1 MPVATAN
8 GNSDPRWLSFLKS
21 NNEAVSDLLAW
32 LNVARENVTED
43 ICTAVTKGD
52 DIEAK
57 LCSGERRALDKLR
70 AVITLSE
77 KELQDYAEY
86 QRSLGTAINK

>member
-1 MPVATAN
+1 MAD
-8 GNSDPRWLSFLKS
+8 SDPRWLSFLKS

-32 LNVARENVTED
+32 LNNQYEKLTED

-57 LCSGERRALDKLR
+57 ILVGEKRALDKLR
-70 AVITLSE
+70 VTITLSE

-86 QRSLGTAINK
+86 QRTLGKANK